1 MTPLLQLS
9 MQIQCTTW
17 KISEIK
23 DTSNRERHLGHH
35 RKGQLRK
42 GLKVLTCRFIGSK
55 IRDTLK
61 AHESSECCVWNPIG
75 FHSSMKNIQSWLCK
89 WAESRF
95 IALPIT
101 YKYKKYMLRLRPVG
115 TQLLRSSCLNYLR
128 MVCLKTWD
136 TSNLMNMQDI
146 FLSKTPSTLVFTLQA
161 KALQQWHLFVLVRY
175 QLLTPGD
182 RLMQWY
188 SYAAPWGGSSK
199 RY

>member
-61 AHESSECCVWNPIG
+61 AHESSECFVWNPVG

-89 WAESRF
+89 YVASRF
-95 IALPIT
+95 VALPTNEKIYICT
-101 YKYKKYMLRLRPVG
+101 FALVSYMYGSRKMHTHSNVKVNTCIKRNECDVIDAMMCIQHYCKYTTCKY
-115 TQLLRSSCLNYLR
+115 
-128 MVCLKTWD
+128 
-136 TSNLMNMQDI
+136 
-146 FLSKTPSTLVFTLQA
+146 
-161 KALQQWHLFVLVRY
+161 
-175 QLLTPGD
+175 
-182 RLMQWY
+182 
-188 SYAAPWGGSSK
+188 
-199 RY
+199 